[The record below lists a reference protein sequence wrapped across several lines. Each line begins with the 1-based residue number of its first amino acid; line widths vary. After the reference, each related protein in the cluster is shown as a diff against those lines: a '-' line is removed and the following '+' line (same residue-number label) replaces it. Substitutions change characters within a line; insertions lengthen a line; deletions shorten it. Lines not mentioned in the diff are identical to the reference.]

1 MNGVGIWYVGKGKEK
16 KKKKKKRL
24 TEERGCW
31 FKVVIYVSHAAKN
44 LGPTHEKIINNNW
57 LRVCVCMCKVFA
69 VARNKLL
76 PFV

>member
-1 MNGVGIWYVGKGKEK
+1 MNGVGIWYVGKGKEKK

-44 LGPTHEKIINNNW
+44 LGPTHEKIINNN
-57 LRVCVCMCKVFA
+57 
-69 VARNKLL
+69 
-76 PFV
+76 